1 MKTVKLS
8 VCTALATLA
17 CACSSNEK
25 SDPAAAGKSAEQPAE
40 TQAGADPKPGA
51 AASAP
56 VVDEAP
62 LPVVPADPG
71 PAYFGVDGVGVVR
84 LDASG
89 FTTVLTKT
97 SIVKDIDLAPNGDVW
112 IAAIGGVFRIS
123 ADGKTAKMG
132 DYERPGSVDALAIG
146 ADGTVWTTS
155 FTGIGRYNGKSWEVE
170 LKEQLAGANLLGDIA
185 VDRDNRPWV
194 VSTDHLY
201 RRGDSGWA
209 VVDTAVAGDKPFFEH
224 VTLGADGKIWVIGS
238 AGVIRGDESGWTKVD
253 LHTSFGDVKELAIG
267 ANGHLA
273 AAGRGKVRL
282 RHGGEVYELTPDSAG
297 FQAKAIDSVAVDAA
311 GRVWLA
317 TDNGVVVMSVDGKTQ
332 QQWLP
337 GTVAAIPG
345 RVKYIA
351 VAGGGPALPELG
363 GEAVTGTLTGKVLK
377 GGAGVANADIEICPT
392 PVTMFKSTP
401 CDSAVVRKTAKTDA
415 NGTFTFPDLP
425 ISSYGFAIK
434 PPGKKWLVLI
444 GGSCCAQMQPGK
456 TFDIGSVAIDG

>member
-1 MKTVKLS
+1 MKTVNLAL
-8 VCTALATLA
+8 CTALAALA
-17 CACSSNEK
+17 CACSSDDK
-25 SDPAAAGKSAEQPAE
+25 SDPAPAGKTTEQPV
-40 TQAGADPKPGA
+40 ADPKAGA
-51 AASAP
+51 AAAAP
-56 VVDEAP
+56 AVDEAP
-62 LPVVPADPG
+62 LPVVAADPG

-89 FTTVLTKT
+89 FKTVLADVST
-97 SIVKDIDLAPNGDVW
+97 VKDIAMAPNGDVW
-112 IAAIGGVFRIS
+112 VAAIGGVYRLS
-123 ADGKTAKMG
+123 SDGKSAKLG
-132 DYERPGSVDALAIG
+132 DYKRPGSVDSLAIG

-155 FTGIGRYNGKSWEVE
+155 FTGVGRYDGKSWQIDP
-170 LKEQLAGANLLGDIA
+170 KEQLAGATLLGDIA
-185 VDRDNRPWV
+185 VDGDNRPWV

-201 RRGDSGWA
+201 RRGDSGWT
-209 VVDTAVAGDKPFFEH
+209 VIDTGGAVADKPFFEH
-224 VTLGADGKIWVIGS
+224 VTAGPDGKMWVIGS
-238 AGVIRGDESGWTKVD
+238 AGVIRGDEAGWTKVD

-273 AAGRGKVRL
+273 AAGRGHVRL
-282 RHGGEVYELTPDSAG
+282 RHGGEVYELTPDGAG

-317 TDNGVVVMSVDGKTQ
+317 TDNGVVVMSADGKTL

-377 GGAGVANADIEICPT
+377 AGAGVANADIEICPT

-401 CDSAVVRKTAKTDA
+401 CDSAVVRKVARTDA
-415 NGTFTFPDLP
+415 NGVFTVPDLP

-456 TFDIGSVAIDG
+456 TFDVGSIAIDG